1 MLMLFHSLI
10 LIGLPQYGYLGLLM
24 NGASIEWWSDLRFHV
39 LDADV
44 QILSY
49 QQTT

>member
-1 MLMLFHSLI
+1 
-10 LIGLPQYGYLGLLM
+10 M
-24 NGASIEWWSDLRFHV
+24 NGVSIEWWSDLRFQV
-39 LDADV
+39 LEADV